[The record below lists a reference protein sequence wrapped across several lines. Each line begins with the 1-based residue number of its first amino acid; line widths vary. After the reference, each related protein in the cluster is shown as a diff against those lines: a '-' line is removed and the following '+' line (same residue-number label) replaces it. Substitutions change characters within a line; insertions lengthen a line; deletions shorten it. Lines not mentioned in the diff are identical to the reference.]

1 MVILVIRAKN
11 VQIKFFIPIIKSDS
25 FTNTFLLKLLKCL
38 VDVINHNHVLV
49 LRFTLAVQ
57 DTLQKRTIK

>member
-25 FTNTFLLKLLKCL
+25 FTNTFLLKLCL
-38 VDVINHNHVLV
+38 VDVINHNYVLV